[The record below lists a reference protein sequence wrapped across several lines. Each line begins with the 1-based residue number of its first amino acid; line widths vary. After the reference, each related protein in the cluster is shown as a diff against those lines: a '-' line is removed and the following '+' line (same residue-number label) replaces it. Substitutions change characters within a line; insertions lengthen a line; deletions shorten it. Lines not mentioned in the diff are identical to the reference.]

1 MAKSDATVS
10 FQVPTGLFFL
20 VGSRPIRRS
29 KCIAC
34 RLHSKVD
41 GRKGVARWSPPV
53 EAYLGSLRYQE
64 VLGVPWGVLR
74 FAITGR

>member
-41 GRKGVARWSPPV
+41 GRKGVVPPLLQGPTL
-53 EAYLGSLRYQE
+53 EA
-64 VLGVPWGVLR
+64 
-74 FAITGR
+74 

>member
-1 MAKSDATVS
+1 MAKSDATIFVS
-10 FQVPTGLFFL
+10 SPHRLT

-41 GRKGVARWSPPV
+41 GRKGVGPPLKRQG
-53 EAYLGSLRYQE
+53 AYLGNLRYQE